1 MIALTAAERERN
13 SRDHRAAQALQQRI
27 SRAHRAAQA
36 FSKEHLYGET
46 RPTTEQ
52 FIGAKG
58 IEFCQKHIL
67 FSVQFDAGLLS
78 VFEATLVDNCTEDEG
93 NYTVEDL
100 MWAWKEAERGVDQ

>member
-13 SRDHRAAQALQQRI
+13 SRAHRAAQALQQRI

-78 VFEATLVDNCTEDEG
+78 VFEAILVDNFTKDKG
-93 NYTVEDL
+93 NYTVEAL
-100 MWAWKEAERGVDQ
+100 MWAWKEAERSVDQ